1 MTEENYK
8 LNSTVVPTWKH
19 LKLNNF
25 NLNNFVK
32 PAIENYKK
40 SYLEYSKDDF
50 QGAVVLSMEQA
61 IKVDKNAGMHL
72 NLDEKYGVSE
82 EFIKI
87 AENEFNSG
95 VFVHL
100 PKDKIINSYIKMNYV
115 LDKENP
121 TLIDHNIIVAEPG
134 SRATLIV
141 DYSSDDAAEI
151 FHNGVTKVFAG
162 ENSEINIIKIQ
173 RMNNNAVH
181 LDSNLAVV
189 SRDAKVNWVTI
200 EMGSH
205 INVTNYT
212 SNLDEENSKAD
223 IYSAYFVDGDRRQ
236 DLYYT
241 ANHKGRRSESNMI
254 IRGVLKDRGKKVFRG
269 NIDFKKGSSKSKGS
283 QEENVLLLS
292 PNVKTDSVPMLL
304 CQEED
309 VDGAHAASVGKINEE
324 KLFYLMSR
332 GFNEQ
337 EAKKLIIEAEF
348 SPIFDKVPDENLK
361 GILRAEIKRRLS
373 NE

>member
-25 NLNNFVK
+25 NLNNFIK
-32 PAIENYKK
+32 PVIENYKK
-40 SYLEYSKDDF
+40 SYLEFSKEDF
-50 QGAVVLSMEQA
+50 KGTVVIPMEQA
-61 IKVDKNAGMHL
+61 IKVDKNACTHS
-72 NLDEKYGVSE
+72 NLEEKFGVSH
-82 EFIKI
+82 EFVKI
-87 AENEFNSG
+87 AESEFNSG

-100 PKDKIINSYIKMNYV
+100 PKDKIINSYIKMNFV

-121 TLIDHNIIVAEPG
+121 IVVDHNIILAEPG
-134 SRATLIV
+134 SKVTLIV
-141 DYSSDDAAEI
+141 DYSSDNAAEI

-162 ENSEINIIKIQ
+162 ENSEVNIIKVQ

-189 SRDAKVNWVTI
+189 SRDAKVNWITI
-200 EMGSH
+200 EIGSDT
-205 INVTNYT
+205 NVTNYM
-212 SNLDEENSKAD
+212 SSLDEEGSKAD
-223 IYSAYFVDGDRRQ
+223 IFSAYFVDGERRQ

-241 ANHKGRRSESNMI
+241 ANHKGKRSQSNMVI
-254 IRGVLKDRGKKVFRG
+254 KGVLKDHSKKVFRG
-269 NIDFKKGSSKSKGS
+269 NIDFKKGSSKSKGA

-309 VDGAHAASVGKINEE
+309 VDGAHAASVGKIDEE

-332 GFNEQ
+332 GFSEHD
-337 EAKKLIIEAEF
+337 AKKLVIEAEF

-361 GILRAEIKRRLS
+361 ELLGAEIKRRLS
-373 NE
+373 NG

>member
-1 MTEENYK
+1 MIEGSYK

-32 PAIENYKK
+32 PVIESYKK
-40 SYLEYSKDDF
+40 SNLEFSQKDF
-50 QGAVVLSMEQA
+50 QDAVVIPIEQA

-72 NLDEKYGVSE
+72 NYNENFGVSE
-82 EFIKI
+82 EFVKI

-100 PKDKIINSYIKMNYV
+100 PKDKIINSYVKMNYV
-115 LDKENP
+115 LDKDNP
-121 TLIDHNIIVAEPG
+121 TLLDHNIIVAEPG
-134 SRATLIV
+134 SKATIIV
-141 DYSSDDAAEI
+141 DYSSDEKSEI

-200 EMGSH
+200 EMGSN
-205 INVTNYT
+205 INVTNYM
-212 SNLDEENSKAD
+212 SDLDEENSKAD

-241 ANHKGRRSESNMI
+241 ANHKGRRSQSNMI
-254 IRGVLKDRGKKVFRG
+254 IKGVLKDRSKKVFRG
-269 NIDFKKGSSKSKGS
+269 NIDFKRGSSKSKGS

-292 PNVKTDSVPMLL
+292 PDVKTDSVPMLL

-309 VDGAHAASVGKINEE
+309 VDGAHAASVGKIDES
-324 KLFYLMSR
+324 KMFYLMSR
-332 GFNEQ
+332 GFSEHD
-337 EAKKLIIEAEF
+337 AKKLVIEAEF
-348 SPIFDKVPDENLK
+348 SPIFDRVPDENLK
-361 GILRAEIKRRLS
+361 EILGAEIKRRLS
-373 NE
+373 ND

>member
-1 MTEENYK
+1 MIEGSYK

-32 PAIENYKK
+32 PVIESYKK
-40 SYLEYSKDDF
+40 SYLEFSQKDF
-50 QGAVVLSMEQA
+50 QDAVVIPIEQA

-72 NLDEKYGVSE
+72 NYNENFGVSE
-82 EFIKI
+82 EFVKI

-100 PKDKIINSYIKMNYV
+100 PKGKIINSYIKMNYV

-121 TLIDHNIIVAEPG
+121 TLLDHNIIVAEPG
-134 SRATLIV
+134 SKATVIV
-141 DYSSDDAAEI
+141 DYSSDEKSEI

-200 EMGSH
+200 EMGSN
-205 INVTNYT
+205 INVTNYM
-212 SNLDEENSKAD
+212 SDLDEENSKAD

-254 IRGVLKDRGKKVFRG
+254 IKGVLKDRSKKVFRG
-269 NIDFKKGSSKSKGS
+269 NIDFKRGSSKSKGS

-309 VDGAHAASVGKINEE
+309 VNGAHAASVGKIDEG
-324 KLFYLMSR
+324 KMFYLMSR
-332 GFNEQ
+332 GFSEHD
-337 EAKKLIIEAEF
+337 AKKLVIEAEF
-348 SPIFDKVPDENLK
+348 SPIFDRVPDENLK
-361 GILRAEIKRRLS
+361 EILGAEIKRRLS
-373 NE
+373 ND

>member
-1 MTEENYK
+1 MIEGSYK

-25 NLNNFVK
+25 NLNNFEK
-32 PAIENYKK
+32 PVIEGYKK
-40 SYLEYSKDDF
+40 NYLEFSQKDF
-50 QGAVVLSMEQA
+50 QDAVVIPIEQA
-61 IKVDKNAGMHL
+61 IKVNKNAGMHL
-72 NLDEKYGVSE
+72 NYNEKFGVSE
-82 EFIKI
+82 EFVKI

-100 PKDKIINSYIKMNYV
+100 PKDKIINSYVKMNYV

-121 TLIDHNIIVAEPG
+121 TLLDHNIIVAEPG
-134 SRATLIV
+134 SKATIIV
-141 DYSSDDAAEI
+141 DYSSDEKSEI

-162 ENSEINIIKIQ
+162 KNSEINIIKIQ

-189 SRDAKVNWVTI
+189 SREAKVNWVTI
-200 EMGSH
+200 EMGSN
-205 INVTNYT
+205 INVTNYM
-212 SNLDEENSKAD
+212 SNLYEENSKAD
-223 IYSAYFVDGDRRQ
+223 IFSAYFVDGDRRQ

-254 IRGVLKDRGKKVFRG
+254 IKGVLKDSGKKVFRG
-269 NIDFKKGSSKSKGS
+269 NIDFKRGSSKSKGS

-309 VDGAHAASVGKINEE
+309 VDGAHAASVGKIDEG
-324 KLFYLMSR
+324 KMFYLMSR
-332 GFNEQ
+332 GVSEHD
-337 EAKKLIIEAEF
+337 AKKLVIEAEF
-348 SPIFDKVPDENLK
+348 SPIFDRVPDENLK
-361 GILRAEIKRRLS
+361 KILGAEIKRRLS
-373 NE
+373 ND